1 MLESSGF
8 YRGKTMKSLFDENRL
23 PVPQRRSFAVRL
35 LALGGLA
42 LAGSALAQEK
52 KDAACARASLS
63 YKVDYK
69 ASPKRVYE
77 ALLDPKKFAAFSGL
91 PAEIDAREGGWCS
104 LFGGLIVARN
114 VELVVDQR
122 VVQAWRPAH
131 WKPGVFSIVRF
142 EMTAKGTG
150 SALSIDHAGFPEGT
164 ADGLDQGWHAH
175 YIDGLEKYF
184 A

>member
-1 MLESSGF
+1 MDIFDASGLH
-8 YRGKTMKSLFDENRL
+8 M
-23 PVPQRRSFAVRL
+23 PQRRRFAGGL
-35 LALGGLA
+35 LALGGIA
-42 LAGSALAQEK
+42 STAKAFAQDR
-52 KDAACARASLS
+52 KDAVCARTTLS

-69 ASPKRVYE
+69 ANPKRIYE
-77 ALLDPKKFAAFSGL
+77 ALLDAKKFAAFTGL

-104 LFGGLIVARN
+104 LFGGMIVARN
-114 VELVVDQR
+114 VELVPDQR
-122 VVQAWRPAH
+122 VVQAWRPAQ

-142 EMTAKGTG
+142 EMTSHGAAST
-150 SALSIDHAGFPEGT
+150 LTIEHAGFPEGV

>member
-1 MLESSGF
+1 
-8 YRGKTMKSLFDENRL
+8 MKSLVNGNEL
-23 PVPQRRSFAVRL
+23 PIPRRRSFAGGL
-35 LALGGLA
+35 LALGGTVLT
-42 LAGSALAQEK
+42 GNALAQEK
-52 KDAACARASLS
+52 KDIACARTSLS
-63 YKVDYK
+63 YKIDYK
-69 ASPKRVYE
+69 ASPKRIYE
-77 ALLDPKKFAAFSGL
+77 ALLDPGKFAAFTGL
-91 PAEIDAREGGWCS
+91 PAEIDAKEGGWCS

-114 VELVVDQR
+114 VELVGDQR

-142 EMTAKGTG
+142 EMISRGAG
-150 SALSIDHAGFPEGT
+150 STLTIDHAGFAEGL